1 MNRNCVTLSLLLGA
15 ALGGSLTSLAAQESI
30 AGTFANLTFRQIGP
44 INMSG
49 RIVDIAVVES
59 NPFTFYVA
67 SATGG
72 VWKTTNNGVTFEP
85 VFANEGTHSVGAIA
99 VHQLDTNI
107 VWVGTGERARDVAT
121 EIDEIL
127 PLLTEV
133 RRRLTQLYNRI
144 DGWAGP
150 PTADQHRQLAYLAE
164 WVVRLQPRVE
174 RIGSPE

>member
-1 MNRNCVTLSLLLGA
+1 M
-15 ALGGSLTSLAAQESI
+15 
-30 AGTFANLTFRQIGP
+30 
-44 INMSG
+44 
-49 RIVDIAVVES
+49 DIAVVES

-85 VFANEGTHSVGAIA
+85 VFKNEGTHSVGAIA

-150 PTADQHRQLAYLAE
+150 PTADQRRQLAYLAE

-174 RIGSPE
+174 RVVGAAFTPSPPEPDIGLWQGSPASGRRAVPPRAG